1 MRPYIKLVFE
11 LHKSFYGLKQSGR
24 NWNTML
30 HTYLSKKGFQQ
41 NPTDHGLYTR
51 ERDKMKQ

>member
-1 MRPYIKLVFE
+1 MWPYIKLVFE
-11 LHKSFYGLKQSGR
+11 LHKSFYGLKQSVR

-41 NPTDHGLYTR
+41 NPTDHGLIR
-51 ERDKMKQ
+51 ERETR